1 MTYRLP
7 LSLFLLTSAFL
18 TIMPLHS
25 LHAQVSTNFGALP
38 SEPSPHQSVSSTQH
52 RALHTPATQK
62 QTPPPTA
69 TPSGYS
75 RSLDVPPQAP
85 AQVVIASPF
94 TPTPT
99 HPAVPP
105 DEIKPTAN
113 AQSHFVTRE
122 GQGPRIEF
130 ATSSTDMDEAT
141 IKALRQFGKELA
153 DQPTKRLILHSVAT
167 LPGDELSMP
176 RRIAL
181 VRALAVRS
189 ILIRSGIAST
199 RIYPVAQGRPEPT
212 DHDPADRLDIAVDAN
227 PETGPAPT
235 SVAAPD
241 TFSSDKQGAP
251 TP

>member
-1 MTYRLP
+1 MTHRLP
-7 LSLFLLTSAFL
+7 LSLFLLASAFL
-18 TIMPLHS
+18 TITPLHS
-25 LHAQVSTNFGALP
+25 LHAQVSTNLGALP
-38 SEPSPHQSVSSTQH
+38 SEPAAHPSASSTQH
-52 RALHTPATQK
+52 RTLHAPTTQPPA
-62 QTPPPTA
+62 P

-75 RSLDVPPQAP
+75 RSLEVPPKAP
-85 AQVVIASPF
+85 AQVVIAPPF
-94 TPTPT
+94 TPIPT

-105 DEIKPTAN
+105 DEVQPSTN
-113 AQSHFVTRE
+113 AQSHFISRE

-130 ATSSTDMDEAT
+130 ASSTTDMDKAT
-141 IKALRQFGKELA
+141 IDGLSQFGKELA
-153 DQPTKRLILHSVAT
+153 NQPTKRLILHSVAT

-176 RRIAL
+176 RRVAL

-199 RIYPVAQGRPEPT
+199 RIYPLAQGRPDPT

-251 TP
+251 AP